1 MLGNPSQVCTY
12 SDVDKI
18 VRVRVVN
25 SIVRAVM
32 RKGILTR
39 ASVEEFGDYLLRRRL
54 PAPSFFNDHDCLEQ
68 LIAALVADLC
78 AYRDNA
84 KSGPLLC
91 MFWIGL
97 QEFAYRTFRAWETV
111 AARETRAEHWLRMLH
126 AYAADRKGWMQ
137 VEGIVRTVLDCAKL
151 EQVRWCGKVMNL
163 EAKQCIKS

>member
-1 MLGNPSQVCTY
+1 M
-12 SDVDKI
+12 
-18 VRVRVVN
+18 RVRVVN

-84 KSGPLLC
+84 ERGPLLC

-151 EQVRWCGKVMNL
+151 EQVRWCGKVLQL
-163 EAKQCIKS
+163 EFKHCIKS